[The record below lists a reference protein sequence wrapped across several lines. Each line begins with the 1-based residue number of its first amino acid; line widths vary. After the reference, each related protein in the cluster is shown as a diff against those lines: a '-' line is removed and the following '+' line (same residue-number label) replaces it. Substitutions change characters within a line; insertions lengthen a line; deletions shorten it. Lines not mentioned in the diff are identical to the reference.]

1 MEIETMPT
9 TNLSDEAYDRKKKR
23 NVAYISNNVTRIT
36 LNLNHNTD
44 ADILAY
50 LQQADN
56 KQKFLKDLIRSRMKE
71 EGFVYGEEA

>member
-1 MEIETMPT
+1 MPT

-23 NVAYISNNVTRIT
+23 NIDYINKTTTKIT

-71 EGFVYGEEA
+71 EGFVYAPET

>member
-1 MEIETMPT
+1 MPT

-23 NVAYISNNVTRIT
+23 NVAYISNHVTRIT

-56 KQKFLKDLIRSRMKE
+56 KQKFLKDLIRSRMEE

>member
-23 NVAYISNNVTRIT
+23 NAAYINNNVTRIT

-56 KQKFLKDLIRSRMKE
+56 KQKFLKDLVRSRMKE

>member
-23 NVAYISNNVTRIT
+23 NVAYISNHVTRIT

-56 KQKFLKDLIRSRMKE
+56 KQKFLKDLIRSRMEE